1 MHTEPQTPDLSTLPP
16 SIADARPDPTR
27 TPLRG
32 LTRTQLEVF
41 SEEVL
46 GEKRFRGR
54 QLFAWLHQKHAK
66 SFDDMTDLSAKVRAL
81 LNERATLHVITPHQA
96 FPTADG
102 TTKLTFKLHDGAV
115 IESVVIP
122 AEKRVT
128 LCISSQVGCAINCQ
142 FCLTARMGLVR
153 HLSASEIVEQ
163 VAWAKALWEP
173 QHGRRI
179 SNIVFMGMG
188 EPLHNYESVTQAL
201 RVLLAED
208 GMNFSRRKVTVST
221 SGLVPAIDRLGT
233 ETDIRVNLAISLN
246 ATTDETRDKV
256 MPINKKWNIEQ
267 LLGALRRY
275 PMEARQRITFE
286 YVMLSGV
293 NDTFDDARR
302 LHKMLQ
308 GIPHKVN
315 LIPWNPFPGAPFA
328 RPEREDVDRFQR
340 YLLDHSVNTTVR
352 ETRGLEAMA
361 ACGQLGQPGEA
372 NAWRQTLRDARKA
385 ARMQSAADVAA
396 EAVEA
401 SAAAAAPVDTA
412 PVDAAPAAQQAE
424 GVAP

>member
-1 MHTEPQTPDLSTLPP
+1 VAVSPHGASL
-16 SIADARPDPTR
+16 IA
-27 TPLRG
+27 LRG
-32 LTRTQLEVF
+32 LTRAQLETLC
-41 SEEVL
+41 ENM

-54 QLFAWLHQKHAK
+54 QVFAWLHQRHAK
-66 SFDDMTDLSAKVRAL
+66 HFDDMTDLSAKLRARL
-81 LNERATLHVITPHQA
+81 AEACATHVITPHQA

-122 AEKRVT
+122 TEKRVT

-153 HLSASEIVEQ
+153 HLTPAEVVEQ

-188 EPLHNYESVTQAL
+188 EPLHNYDTTTQAL
-201 RVLLAED
+201 RVLLD
-208 GMNFSRRKVTVST
+208 GDGLNFSRRKVTVST
-221 SGLVPAIDRLGT
+221 SGLVPAIERLGA
-233 ETDIRVNLAISLN
+233 EPDIRVNLAISLN
-246 ATTDETRDKV
+246 ATTDEVRDRV

-275 PMEARQRITFE
+275 PLEPRQRITFE
-286 YVMLSGV
+286 YVLLSEV
-293 NDTFDDARR
+293 NDALDDARR

-328 RPEREDVDRFQR
+328 RPERPAIERFQR

-385 ARMQSAADVAA
+385 ARLTTAAD
-396 EAVEA
+396 EAPGA
-401 SAAAAAPVDTA
+401 
-412 PVDAAPAAQQAE
+412 
-424 GVAP
+424 